1 MVSHILSMFNS
12 ALAGTAFSFLIWL
25 VLFPLK
31 VAYRDWMKQTE
42 RLDSIKSELEVQ
54 RTNCLATLQRQGERQ
69 IASIDKAVDTL
80 NEIRIGQAELN
91 GVLKGILK

>member
-31 VAYRDWMKQTE
+31 AAYRDWMKQTE